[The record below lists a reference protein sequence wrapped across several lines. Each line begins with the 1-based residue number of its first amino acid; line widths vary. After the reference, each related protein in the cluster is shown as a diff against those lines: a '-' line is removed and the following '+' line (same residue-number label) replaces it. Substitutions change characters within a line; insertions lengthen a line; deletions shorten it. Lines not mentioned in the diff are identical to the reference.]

1 MTGPHGHVGFF
12 SAFDASGR
20 NVQLLGGN
28 QSKAV
33 NITSFP
39 VTRVAAIRVLQ
50 TEAAVAGAAN
60 HYDLTAAGVE
70 KGLQKYGDMI
80 VDRFQRAGFTRDQH
94 LRTALA
100 NAIRESGLNP
110 DEETAEGEASIGL
123 FQCNRRGGLGQGF
136 SVDEL
141 KNPDTNIAIILGA
154 ARRTKSFCSASSLQA
169 AMEAFVKFVE
179 RPNDTTG
186 EIAKRMDIANRL

>member
-1 MTGPHGHVGFF
+1 
-12 SAFDASGR
+12 
-20 NVQLLGGN
+20 VQLLGGN

-80 VDRFQRAGFTRDQH
+80 VDRFQRAGFTQDQH

-100 NAIRESGLNP
+100 NAIRESGLDP
-110 DEETAEGEASIGL
+110 DETTGGGEESVGL
-123 FQCNRRGGLGQGF
+123 FQCNIKGGLGQGF
-136 SVDEL
+136 SVPEL
-141 KNPDTNIAIILGA
+141 KDPETNIAIILRA
-154 ARRTKSFCSASSLQA
+154 ARATTSFCSASSLRA

-179 RPNDTTG
+179 RPSDTAG
-186 EIAKRMDIANRL
+186 EIAKRMEIANKL